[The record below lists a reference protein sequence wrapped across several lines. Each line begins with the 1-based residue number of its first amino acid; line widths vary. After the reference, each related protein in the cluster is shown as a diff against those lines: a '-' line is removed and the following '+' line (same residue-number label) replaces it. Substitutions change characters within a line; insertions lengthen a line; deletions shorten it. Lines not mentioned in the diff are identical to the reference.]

1 MQLNEFQERFK
12 ALMLDNPKALDT
24 PPEELAQFCKAD
36 AISLPTRLKVY
47 RNNIVGS
54 LTDMLKTTFPTI
66 KALVG
71 EQFFE
76 MLARSFILQHPPSKG
91 VLSHYGEGM
100 DAFIRAFE
108 LAKSLPYLPDIATYE
123 IAKNHSYHAADDLP
137 LTTEQLA
144 AVPAEDLDTLHIGLR
159 AYVFLV
165 ASKYPLT
172 AIEEFCKNKK
182 TDETLD
188 LDQGGECLMVFRSS
202 LDTKTDILAK
212 DEFEFLRQLSE
223 GASLGEATEAVLSHH
238 PDFNIQAVL
247 QKHLALETF
256 RAL

>member
-76 MLARSFILQHPPSKG
+76 MLARSFIL
-91 VLSHYGEGM
+91 
-100 DAFIRAFE
+100 
-108 LAKSLPYLPDIATYE
+108 
-123 IAKNHSYHAADDLP
+123 
-137 LTTEQLA
+137 
-144 AVPAEDLDTLHIGLR
+144 
-159 AYVFLV
+159 
-165 ASKYPLT
+165 
-172 AIEEFCKNKK
+172 
-182 TDETLD
+182 
-188 LDQGGECLMVFRSS
+188 
-202 LDTKTDILAK
+202 
-212 DEFEFLRQLSE
+212 
-223 GASLGEATEAVLSHH
+223 
-238 PDFNIQAVL
+238 
-247 QKHLALETF
+247 
-256 RAL
+256 